1 MNDFSNRLYTMNQ
14 PQRQKDRKREAILH
28 AAIEEFRLNGF
39 EATSMDKIAATASV
53 SKRTVYNHFASKEEL
68 FSAILLQLWHSAATQ
83 NTLVYRAERSLL
95 EQLEAYLRS
104 KLTMLSDHNFL
115 DLSRVAVAAT
125 IHSPDRAR
133 DIVEKINKNEHGIM
147 AWIRAAQ
154 LDGRLRADDTQL
166 MADMLQGQLKS
177 IAFWPQVAMGQP
189 ILTAAQQDTLVQTT
203 AKMFLHYYST

>member
-147 AWIRAAQ
+147 AWIRDAQ

>member
-95 EQLEAYLRS
+95 EHLEAYLRS